1 MVDYILSEKSEVV
14 DNYRLALIGNSWGG
28 FLAAGEAA
36 FEPPLSAAILI
47 DGVWDPYAGFST
59 VLSPELMAVYEAGNY
74 TQFDQEVLSQ
84 REPAKLST
92 NARVDYGLWAFH
104 THLPSGLFNQSKQY
118 ELKDVVDKVNM
129 PVVVGDAEYE
139 RTWIG

>member
-59 VLSPELMAVYEAGNY
+59 VLSPEPMAMHEAGNY
-74 TQFDQEVLSQ
+74 TQFDKKVLRSASQ
-84 REPAKLST
+84 RNSPPTPGLIMACGRST
-92 NARVDYGLWAFH
+92 LTCPLAFS
-104 THLPSGLFNQSKQY
+104 TRASSIN
-118 ELKDVVDKVNM
+118 
-129 PVVVGDAEYE
+129 
-139 RTWIG
+139 